1 MASEQRSSIL
11 AYLAQVPDAC
21 AGDLADA
28 LGMSLAAAGM
38 HLLRLTRSGL
48 VSRVFDRRHGV
59 HSYSLTPK
67 GQARLE
73 FFRLGGQ

>member
-1 MASEQRSSIL
+1 MPSRRL
-11 AYLAQVPDAC
+11 AALQYLARVPDAS
-21 AGDLADA
+21 AADVADA

-38 HLLRLTRSGL
+38 HLLRLTRGGL
-48 VSRVFDRRHGV
+48 VTRVFDHHHGV

-73 FFRLGGQ
+73 FFRHGGE